1 MAQKVLVVDDV
12 EINRDIL
19 EEILEDTY
27 TVIKAENG
35 VEALACVE
43 ENADD
48 LALILLDLVMPE
60 MDGFGVLAELQH
72 RGHLNRIPV
81 IVITGSD
88 SLESAQRC
96 YDFGVAD
103 FIRKP
108 FDEAIVRRR
117 AGNIADLY
125 SYKNNLE
132 DKVSEQTRTL
142 QQQNEQLQRQAE
154 ELQETNNNIINIMSI
169 IVKARSLESGE
180 HIERV
185 KAYTEI
191 MARQMMQD
199 YPEYHMTDDSVDVM
213 VAASTLHDI
222 GKVAIPDSIL
232 LKPGRLTD
240 EEFGIMKTHTTQ
252 GALILDNIGSQ
263 WNEDYTR
270 MSYDICRF
278 HHERYDGRGYPDGLV
293 GDEIPISAQIVSIA
307 DVYDALINERVYK
320 GAFSKETAFNMMM
333 NGECGTFSPK
343 LLDTLKKVR
352 PQFEDVSANR
362 LLERM

>member
-1 MAQKVLVVDDV
+1 MKQKVLVVDDV

-27 TVIKAENG
+27 DVIKAENG
-35 VEALACVE
+35 VEALKRVE

-48 LALILLDLVMPE
+48 LSLILLDLFMPE
-60 MDGFGVLAELQH
+60 LDGFGVLERLSQEQY
-72 RGHLNRIPV
+72 LKRIPV

-96 YDFGVAD
+96 YDYGVAD

-117 AGNIADLY
+117 AGNVADLY

-132 DKVSEQTRTL
+132 DKVAEQTRTL
-142 QQQNEQLQRQAE
+142 QQQNEQLQKQAA
-154 ELQETNNNIINIMSI
+154 ELEETNNNIINIMGI

-180 HIERV
+180 HIQRV
-185 KAYTEI
+185 KTYTEI

-199 YPEYHMTDDSVDVM
+199 YPEYCLTDESVDVL
-213 VAASTLHDI
+213 VAASALHDI

-240 EEFGIMKTHTTQ
+240 EEFAVMKTHTTQ
-252 GALILDNIGSQ
+252 GAVILDNIGSQ
-263 WNEDYTR
+263 WNEDYAR
-270 MSYDICRF
+270 MSYDICRY
-278 HHERYDGRGYPDGLV
+278 HHERFDGRGYPDGLA
-293 GDEIPISAQIVSIA
+293 GDDIPISAQIVSIA
-307 DVYDALINERVYK
+307 DVYDALISERVYK
-320 GAFSKETAFNMMM
+320 GAFTKETAFNMML

-343 LLDTLKKVR
+343 LLATMKKVKA
-352 PQFEDVSANR
+352 QFENVTAN
-362 LLERM
+362 